1 MENWHQWFGLIGILS
16 AIYKLRNRPFFAIIK
31 IAIIG
36 SKRKIQAIFI
46 FIFNSPTIPA
56 VVIVGAILYYAG

>member
-1 MENWHQWFGLIGILS
+1 MENWYQWFGLIGILS
-16 AIYKLRNRPFFAIIK
+16 AIYKIRNRPIFAIIK

-36 SKRKIQAIFI
+36 LKQKIQTILV

-56 VVIVGAILYYAG
+56 LVIVWAILYYAG